1 LTADTDEREAGH
13 PVLLCFD
20 GSDDAA
26 AAIAQAAE
34 LLASRRAVVLTVWEP
49 VATWE
54 SYDPATAAPMAADDV
69 THHFVPEQGGSCD
82 PLATLPGDGPTGQQL
97 DADGPV
103 PW

>member
-1 LTADTDEREAGH
+1 
-13 PVLLCFD
+13 
-20 GSDDAA
+20 
-26 AAIAQAAE
+26 
-34 LLASRRAVVLTVWEP
+34 
-49 VATWE
+49 
-54 SYDPATAAPMAADDV
+54 MAADDV